1 MKKKWIAAFIAAG
14 VLLLGGVT
22 VYAVKTSSQSTVKVV
37 SVSDMS
43 GGGGWS
49 DNSLSGNITSDVS
62 QNIYLADSQKV
73 KKIYVK
79 EGDTVKVGDDLL
91 TYDMTLENLDLEM
104 KKLEKQGIELNIEK
118 ANREIT
124 KLKNTKPSSDNGNED
139 PGLDIPEDPGEE
151 PEDPGEEPEDPSMEP
166 EEPAEAYQELTAEA
180 EPYMGEGTVEEPYHF
195 LCAADGAILG
205 SFLNRMAEEQC
216 FFVIEIREGDVSN
229 GELLKIWGQKI
240 TEDDFQVADTDR
252 FQVNLEKETDD
263 SDGQLPEDLKA
274 AAVLE
279 KGASAYQGD
288 GTEKKPLT
296 YLVKKDGIVK
306 GSFFLERKEDGKY
319 FRIEVREENGDLIKA
334 WEQNGADGDFAADV
348 KEDGEYLVDLS
359 KKQSGETPGEPAEPT
374 DPSEPTKPGEN
385 PEPPEPSNPEEKP
398 TEPSVSPEI
407 TPGENPEPTP
417 EAGTP
422 QETAEQENTVDGM
435 STKKSRASIR
445 YLTVTSVMGSGSRKV
460 ISTDTV
466 SDTTGSGDAGT
477 SYGGTAAEI
486 QQQIKDKEKEIR
498 DYQLDI
504 KETNLE
510 IKDIQKKLN
519 NQTIKST
526 LNGVV
531 KTVGDPEK
539 ESNDG
544 KPLIQVV
551 SSEGLYVQG
560 TVSESKM
567 NKLKVGATLSG
578 YSYDNGVSFTAEV
591 REISPYPSDNGQDGA
606 NASSY
611 PFTAY
616 IADAS
621 GLSNNSWAELTL
633 LDEGDGQGQGIYL
646 EKPFVRTENGQ
657 YYVMKDDGTGHLTK
671 QIVQVGGI
679 QYGSS
684 YQITGGLSM
693 DDKITFPYGKDVRE
707 GAKTEEGTLDD
718 LYNY

>member
-1 MKKKWIAAFIAAG
+1 MKKKWIVAFIAAG

-62 QNIYLADSQKV
+62 QNIYLADSQTV
-73 KKIYVK
+73 KKIHVK

-118 ANREIT
+118 AKREIT
-124 KLKNTKPSSDNGNED
+124 KLKNTKPSSDNDNED
-139 PGLDIPEDPGEE
+139 PGFDIPEDPGEE
-151 PEDPGEEPEDPSMEP
+151 PENPSMEP

-216 FFVIEIREGDVSN
+216 FFVIEVREGDVSN

-240 TEDDFQVADTDR
+240 TEDDFHVADTDR

-334 WEQNGADGDFAADV
+334 WEQNGADEDFASDV

-359 KKQSGETPGEPAEPT
+359 KKQSGETPGEPTEPT
-374 DPSEPTKPGEN
+374 DPSEPTKPGES

-398 TEPSVSPEI
+398 TKPSVLPEV
-407 TPGENPEPTP
+407 TPGENSEPTP
-417 EAGTP
+417 EAGNP
-422 QETAEQENTVDGM
+422 QETAGQKNTVDGM
-435 STKKSRASIR
+435 STKKNSAAIR

-460 ISTDTV
+460 ITTDTG
-466 SDTTGSGDAGT
+466 SDTTGSGDVGT

-504 KETNLE
+504 KEANLE

>member
-139 PGLDIPEDPGEE
+139 PGLDIPEN
-151 PEDPGEEPEDPSMEP
+151 PGEEPEDPSMEP

-216 FFVIEIREGDVSN
+216 FFVIEVREGDVSN

-374 DPSEPTKPGEN
+374 DPSEPTKPGES

-398 TEPSVSPEI
+398 TEPSVSPEV

-417 EAGTP
+417 EDGTP

>member
-37 SVSDMS
+37 SVSNMS

-62 QNIYLADSQKV
+62 QNIYLADSQTV

-118 ANREIT
+118 AKRKIT

-139 PGLDIPEDPGEE
+139 PGLDI

-274 AAVLE
+274 VAVLE

-422 QETAEQENTVDGM
+422 QETAEQGNTVDGM
-435 STKKSRASIR
+435 STKKNSAAIR
-445 YLTVTSVMGSGSRKV
+445 YLTVTSVMGNESRKV
-460 ISTDTV
+460 ISTDTA

-504 KETNLE
+504 KEANLE

>member
-79 EGDTVKVGDDLL
+79 EGDTVKVGNDLL

-139 PGLDIPEDPGEE
+139 PGLDI

-216 FFVIEIREGDVSN
+216 FFVIEVREGDVSN

-240 TEDDFQVADTDR
+240 TEDDFQVADTDW

-374 DPSEPTKPGEN
+374 DPSEPTKPGES

-398 TEPSVSPEI
+398 TEPSVSPEV

-417 EAGTP
+417 EDGTP

>member
-22 VYAVKTSSQSTVKVV
+22 VYAVKTSNQSTVKVV

-151 PEDPGEEPEDPSMEP
+151 PEDPSMEP

-216 FFVIEIREGDVSN
+216 FFVIEVREGDVSN

-374 DPSEPTKPGEN
+374 DPSEPTKPGES

-398 TEPSVSPEI
+398 TEPSVSPEV

-417 EAGTP
+417 EDGTP

-684 YQITGGLSM
+684 YQITGGLST

>member
-1 MKKKWIAAFIAAG
+1 MKKKWIVAFIAAG

-62 QNIYLADSQKV
+62 QNIYLADSQTV
-73 KKIYVK
+73 KKIHVK

-118 ANREIT
+118 AKREIT
-124 KLKNTKPSSDNGNED
+124 KLKNTKPSSDNDNED
-139 PGLDIPEDPGEE
+139 PGFDIPEDPGEE
-151 PEDPGEEPEDPSMEP
+151 PENPSMEP

-216 FFVIEIREGDVSN
+216 FFVIEVREGDVSN

-334 WEQNGADGDFAADV
+334 WEQNGADEDFASDV

-359 KKQSGETPGEPAEPT
+359 KKQSGETPGEPTEPT
-374 DPSEPTKPGEN
+374 DPSEPTKPGES

-398 TEPSVSPEI
+398 TKPSVSPEV
-407 TPGENPEPTP
+407 TPGENSEPTP
-417 EAGTP
+417 EAGNP
-422 QETAEQENTVDGM
+422 QETAGQENTVDGM
-435 STKKSRASIR
+435 STKKNSAAIR

-460 ISTDTV
+460 ITTDTG

-498 DYQLDI
+498 DYQLDM
-504 KETNLE
+504 KEANLE

-551 SSEGLYVQG
+551 SSEGLYVKG

>member
-139 PGLDIPEDPGEE
+139 PGLDIPEN
-151 PEDPGEEPEDPSMEP
+151 PGEEPEDPSMEP

-319 FRIEVREENGDLIKA
+319 FRIEVREENGDFIKA

-374 DPSEPTKPGEN
+374 DPSEPTKPGES

-398 TEPSVSPEI
+398 TEPSVSPEV

-417 EAGTP
+417 EDGTP

>member
-151 PEDPGEEPEDPSMEP
+151 PEDPSMEP

-195 LCAADGAILG
+195 LCAADSVILG

-216 FFVIEIREGDVSN
+216 FFVIEVREGDVSN

-252 FQVNLEKETDD
+252 FQVNLEKEIDD
-263 SDGQLPEDLKA
+263 SDGQLPEELKA

-279 KGASAYQGD
+279 KGASAYRGD

-374 DPSEPTKPGEN
+374 DPSEPTKPGES

-398 TEPSVSPEI
+398 TEPSVSPEV

-417 EAGTP
+417 EAGNP

-435 STKKSRASIR
+435 STKKSSASIR

-633 LDEGDGQGQGIYL
+633 LDDGDGPGEGIYL

>member
-124 KLKNTKPSSDNGNED
+124 KLKNTKPSSDKGNED
-139 PGLDIPEDPGEE
+139 PGLDI

-274 AAVLE
+274 VAVLE

>member
-1 MKKKWIAAFIAAG
+1 MKKKWIVAFIAAG

-43 GGGGWS
+43 GGGGWF

-62 QNIYLADSQKV
+62 QNIYLADSQTV
-73 KKIYVK
+73 KKIHVK

-151 PEDPGEEPEDPSMEP
+151 PEDPSIEP

-374 DPSEPTKPGEN
+374 DPSEPTKPGES

-398 TEPSVSPEI
+398 TEPSVSPEV

-417 EAGTP
+417 EAGTS

-718 LYNY
+718 LSNY

>member
-22 VYAVKTSSQSTVKVV
+22 VYAVKTSSKSTVKVV

-151 PEDPGEEPEDPSMEP
+151 PEDPSMEP

-274 AAVLE
+274 VAVLE

>member
-151 PEDPGEEPEDPSMEP
+151 PEDPSMEP

-274 AAVLE
+274 VAVLE

-504 KETNLE
+504 KETNFE

>member
-1 MKKKWIAAFIAAG
+1 MKKKWIVAFIAAG

-37 SVSDMS
+37 SVGDMS

-118 ANREIT
+118 AKREIT
-124 KLKNTKPSSDNGNED
+124 KLKNTKPSSDNDNED
-139 PGLDIPEDPGEE
+139 PGFDIPEDPGEE
-151 PEDPGEEPEDPSMEP
+151 PEGPSMEP

-263 SDGQLPEDLKA
+263 GDGQLPEDLKA

-334 WEQNGADGDFAADV
+334 WEQNGADEDFASDV

-359 KKQSGETPGEPAEPT
+359 KKQSGETPGEPTEPT
-374 DPSEPTKPGEN
+374 DPSEPTKPGES

-398 TEPSVSPEI
+398 TKPSVSPEV
-407 TPGENPEPTP
+407 TPGENSEPTP
-417 EAGTP
+417 EAGNP
-422 QETAEQENTVDGM
+422 QETAGQENTVDGM
-435 STKKSRASIR
+435 STKKNSAAIR

-460 ISTDTV
+460 ITTDTG

-498 DYQLDI
+498 DYQLDM
-504 KETNLE
+504 KEANLE

-551 SSEGLYVQG
+551 SSEGLYVKG

>member
-37 SVSDMS
+37 SVGDMS

-62 QNIYLADSQKV
+62 QNIYLADSQTV

-118 ANREIT
+118 AKREIT

-139 PGLDIPEDPGEE
+139 PGLDI

-216 FFVIEIREGDVSN
+216 FFVIEVREGDVSN

-334 WEQNGADGDFAADV
+334 WEQNGADRDFAADV

-374 DPSEPTKPGEN
+374 DPSEPTKPGES

-398 TEPSVSPEI
+398 TEPSVSPEV

-417 EAGTP
+417 EAGNS

-435 STKKSRASIR
+435 STKKSSASIR

-504 KETNLE
+504 KEANLE

>member
-151 PEDPGEEPEDPSMEP
+151 PEDPSMEP

-274 AAVLE
+274 VAVLE

-718 LYNY
+718 LYKY

>member
-151 PEDPGEEPEDPSMEP
+151 PEDPSMEP

-216 FFVIEIREGDVSN
+216 FFVIEIREGDVST

-274 AAVLE
+274 VAVLE

>member
-1 MKKKWIAAFIAAG
+1 MKKKWIVAFIAAG

-62 QNIYLADSQKV
+62 QNIYLADSQTV
-73 KKIYVK
+73 KKIHVK

-118 ANREIT
+118 AKREIT
-124 KLKNTKPSSDNGNED
+124 KLKNTKPSSDNDNED
-139 PGLDIPEDPGEE
+139 PGFDIPEDPGEE
-151 PEDPGEEPEDPSMEP
+151 PENPSMEP

-216 FFVIEIREGDVSN
+216 FFVIEVREGDVSN

-334 WEQNGADGDFAADV
+334 WEQNGADEDFASDV

-359 KKQSGETPGEPAEPT
+359 KKQSGETPGEPTEPI
-374 DPSEPTKPGEN
+374 DPSEPTKPGES

-398 TEPSVSPEI
+398 TKPSVLPEV
-407 TPGENPEPTP
+407 TPGENSEPTP
-417 EAGTP
+417 EAGNP
-422 QETAEQENTVDGM
+422 QETAGQENTVDGM
-435 STKKSRASIR
+435 STKKNSAAIR

-460 ISTDTV
+460 ITIDTG

-504 KETNLE
+504 KEANLE

>member
-1 MKKKWIAAFIAAG
+1 MKKKWIVAFIAAG

-62 QNIYLADSQKV
+62 QNIYLADSQTV
-73 KKIYVK
+73 KKIHVK

-118 ANREIT
+118 AKREIT
-124 KLKNTKPSSDNGNED
+124 KLKNTKPSSDNDNED
-139 PGLDIPEDPGEE
+139 PGFDIPEDPGEE
-151 PEDPGEEPEDPSMEP
+151 PENPSMEP
-166 EEPAEAYQELTAEA
+166 EEPTEAYQELTAEA

-216 FFVIEIREGDVSN
+216 FFVIEVREGDVSN

-334 WEQNGADGDFAADV
+334 WEQNGADEDFASDV

-374 DPSEPTKPGEN
+374 DPSEPTKPGES

-398 TEPSVSPEI
+398 TKPSVLPEV
-407 TPGENPEPTP
+407 TPGENSEPTP
-417 EAGTP
+417 EAGNP

-435 STKKSRASIR
+435 STKKNSAAIR

-460 ISTDTV
+460 ITTDTG

-504 KETNLE
+504 KEANLE

-560 TVSESKM
+560 TVSESQM

>member
-1 MKKKWIAAFIAAG
+1 MKKKWIVAFIAAG

-79 EGDTVKVGDDLL
+79 EGETVKVGDDLL

-139 PGLDIPEDPGEE
+139 PGLDI

-229 GELLKIWGQKI
+229 GEQLKIWGQKI

-274 AAVLE
+274 AAILE

-374 DPSEPTKPGEN
+374 DPSEPTKPGES

-398 TEPSVSPEI
+398 TEPSVSPEV

-417 EAGTP
+417 EDGTP

-498 DYQLDI
+498 DYQLDM
-504 KETNLE
+504 KEANLE

>member
-151 PEDPGEEPEDPSMEP
+151 PEDPSMEP

-216 FFVIEIREGDVSN
+216 FFVIEVREGDVSN

-374 DPSEPTKPGEN
+374 DPSAPPKPGES

-398 TEPSVSPEI
+398 TEPSVSPEV

-417 EAGTP
+417 EAGNP

-435 STKKSRASIR
+435 STKKNSAAIR

-460 ISTDTV
+460 ISTDTG

-504 KETNLE
+504 KEVNLE

>member
-151 PEDPGEEPEDPSMEP
+151 PEDPSMEP

-274 AAVLE
+274 VAVLE

-385 PEPPEPSNPEEKP
+385 PEPSEPSNPEEKP

>member
-151 PEDPGEEPEDPSMEP
+151 PEDPSMEP

-205 SFLNRMAEEQC
+205 SFLNRMAEEEC

-274 AAVLE
+274 VAVLE

-306 GSFFLERKEDGKY
+306 GSFVLERKEDGKY

>member
-14 VLLLGGVT
+14 VLLLGGVI

-151 PEDPGEEPEDPSMEP
+151 PEDPSMEP

-274 AAVLE
+274 VAVLE

>member
-62 QNIYLADSQKV
+62 QNIYLADSQTV
-73 KKIYVK
+73 KKIHVK
-79 EGDTVKVGDDLL
+79 EGDTVKIGDDLL

-118 ANREIT
+118 AKREIT
-124 KLKNTKPSSDNGNED
+124 KLKNTKPSSDNDNED
-139 PGLDIPEDPGEE
+139 PGFDIPEDPGEE
-151 PEDPGEEPEDPSMEP
+151 PENPSMEP

-216 FFVIEIREGDVSN
+216 FFVIEVREGDVSN

-240 TEDDFQVADTDR
+240 TEEDFQVADTDR

-334 WEQNGADGDFAADV
+334 WEQNGADEDFASDV

-359 KKQSGETPGEPAEPT
+359 KKQSGETPGEPTEPT
-374 DPSEPTKPGEN
+374 DPSEPTKPGES

-398 TEPSVSPEI
+398 TKPSVLPEV
-407 TPGENPEPTP
+407 TPGENSEPTP
-417 EAGTP
+417 EAGNP
-422 QETAEQENTVDGM
+422 QETAGQENTVDGM
-435 STKKSRASIR
+435 STKKNSAAIR

-460 ISTDTV
+460 ITTDTG

-504 KETNLE
+504 KEANLE

>member
-1 MKKKWIAAFIAAG
+1 MKKKWIVAFIAAG

-62 QNIYLADSQKV
+62 QNIYLADSQTV
-73 KKIYVK
+73 KKIHVK

-151 PEDPGEEPEDPSMEP
+151 PEDPSIEP

-374 DPSEPTKPGEN
+374 DPSEPTKPGES

-398 TEPSVSPEI
+398 TEPSVSPEV

-417 EAGTP
+417 EAGTS

-466 SDTTGSGDAGT
+466 SDATGSGDAGT

>member
-1 MKKKWIAAFIAAG
+1 MKKKWIVAFIAAG

-62 QNIYLADSQKV
+62 QNIYLADSQTV
-73 KKIYVK
+73 KKIHVK

-118 ANREIT
+118 AKREIT
-124 KLKNTKPSSDNGNED
+124 KLKNTKPSSDNDNED
-139 PGLDIPEDPGEE
+139 PGFDIPEDPGEE
-151 PEDPGEEPEDPSMEP
+151 PENPSMEP

-216 FFVIEIREGDVSN
+216 FFVIEVREGDVSN

-334 WEQNGADGDFAADV
+334 WEQNGADEDFASDV

-359 KKQSGETPGEPAEPT
+359 KKQSGETPGEPTEPT
-374 DPSEPTKPGEN
+374 DPSEPTKPGES

-398 TEPSVSPEI
+398 TKPSVSPEV
-407 TPGENPEPTP
+407 TPGENSEPTP
-417 EAGTP
+417 EAGNP
-422 QETAEQENTVDGM
+422 QETAGQENTVDGM
-435 STKKSRASIR
+435 STKKNSAAIR

-460 ISTDTV
+460 ITTDTG

>member
-139 PGLDIPEDPGEE
+139 PGFDIPEDPGEE
-151 PEDPGEEPEDPSMEP
+151 PENPSMEP

-274 AAVLE
+274 VAVLE

-359 KKQSGETPGEPAEPT
+359 KKQSGETPGEPTEPSN
-374 DPSEPTKPGEN
+374 PSEPTKPGEN

-560 TVSESKM
+560 TVSESQM

>member
-1 MKKKWIAAFIAAG
+1 MKKKWIVAFIAAG

-62 QNIYLADSQKV
+62 QNIYLADSQTV
-73 KKIYVK
+73 KKIHVK

-118 ANREIT
+118 AKREIT
-124 KLKNTKPSSDNGNED
+124 KLKNTKPSSDNDNED
-139 PGLDIPEDPGEE
+139 PGFDIPEDPGEE
-151 PEDPGEEPEDPSMEP
+151 PENPSMEP

-216 FFVIEIREGDVSN
+216 FFVIEVREGDVSN

-240 TEDDFQVADTDR
+240 TEEDFQVADTDR

-334 WEQNGADGDFAADV
+334 WEQNGADEDFASDV

-359 KKQSGETPGEPAEPT
+359 KKQSGETPGEPTEPT
-374 DPSEPTKPGEN
+374 DPSEPTKPGES

-398 TEPSVSPEI
+398 TKPSVLPEV
-407 TPGENPEPTP
+407 TPGENSEPTP
-417 EAGTP
+417 EAGNP
-422 QETAEQENTVDGM
+422 QETAGQENTVDGM
-435 STKKSRASIR
+435 STKKNSAAIR

-460 ISTDTV
+460 ITTDTG

-504 KETNLE
+504 KEANLE

>member
-139 PGLDIPEDPGEE
+139 PGLDI

-417 EAGTP
+417 EAGNP

>member
-1 MKKKWIAAFIAAG
+1 MKKKWIVAFIAAG

-62 QNIYLADSQKV
+62 QNIYLADSQTV
-73 KKIYVK
+73 KKIHVK

-118 ANREIT
+118 AKREIT
-124 KLKNTKPSSDNGNED
+124 KLKNTKPSSDNDNED
-139 PGLDIPEDPGEE
+139 PGFDIPEDPGEE
-151 PEDPGEEPEDPSMEP
+151 PENPSMEP

-216 FFVIEIREGDVSN
+216 FFVIEVREGDVSN

-252 FQVNLEKETDD
+252 FQVNLKKETDD

-334 WEQNGADGDFAADV
+334 WEQNGADEDFASDV

-359 KKQSGETPGEPAEPT
+359 KKQSGETPGEPTEPT
-374 DPSEPTKPGEN
+374 DPSEPTKPGES

-398 TEPSVSPEI
+398 TKPSVLPEV
-407 TPGENPEPTP
+407 TPGENSEPTP
-417 EAGTP
+417 EAGNP
-422 QETAEQENTVDGM
+422 QETAGQENTVDGM
-435 STKKSRASIR
+435 STKKNSAAIR

-460 ISTDTV
+460 ITTDTG

-504 KETNLE
+504 KEANLE

>member
-151 PEDPGEEPEDPSMEP
+151 PEDPSMEP

-274 AAVLE
+274 VAVLE

-477 SYGGTAAEI
+477 SYGGTDAEI

>member
-1 MKKKWIAAFIAAG
+1 MKKKWIVAFIAAG

-62 QNIYLADSQKV
+62 QNIYLADSQTV
-73 KKIYVK
+73 KKIHVK

-151 PEDPGEEPEDPSMEP
+151 PEDPSIEP

-374 DPSEPTKPGEN
+374 DPSEPTKPGES

-398 TEPSVSPEI
+398 TEPSVSPEV

-417 EAGTP
+417 EAGTS

-498 DYQLDI
+498 DYQLDM

-718 LYNY
+718 LSNY

>member
-1 MKKKWIAAFIAAG
+1 MKKKWIVAFIAAG

-62 QNIYLADSQKV
+62 QNIYLADSQTV
-73 KKIYVK
+73 KKIHVK

-151 PEDPGEEPEDPSMEP
+151 PEDPSIEP

-229 GELLKIWGQKI
+229 GELLKICGQKI

-374 DPSEPTKPGEN
+374 DPSEPTKPGES

-398 TEPSVSPEI
+398 TEPSVSPEV

-417 EAGTP
+417 EAGTS

>member
-79 EGDTVKVGDDLL
+79 EGDTVKVGDNLL

-139 PGLDIPEDPGEE
+139 PGLDI

-274 AAVLE
+274 VAVLE

>member
-151 PEDPGEEPEDPSMEP
+151 PEDPSMEP

-274 AAVLE
+274 VAVLE

-486 QQQIKDKEKEIR
+486 QQQIKDKEKEIK

>member
-1 MKKKWIAAFIAAG
+1 MKKKWIVAFIAAG

-62 QNIYLADSQKV
+62 QNIYLADSQTV
-73 KKIYVK
+73 KKIHVK

-151 PEDPGEEPEDPSMEP
+151 PEDPSIEP

-374 DPSEPTKPGEN
+374 DPSEPTKPGES

-398 TEPSVSPEI
+398 TEPSVSPEV

-417 EAGTP
+417 EAGTS

-466 SDTTGSGDAGT
+466 SDTTGSGDTGT

-718 LYNY
+718 LSNY

>member
-1 MKKKWIAAFIAAG
+1 MKKKWIVAFIAAG

-37 SVSDMS
+37 SVGDMS

-91 TYDMTLENLDLEM
+91 TYDMTLENLDLKM

-118 ANREIT
+118 AKREIT
-124 KLKNTKPSSDNGNED
+124 KLKNTKPSGDNGNEN
-139 PGLDIPEDPGEE
+139 PGSDIPEDPGEE
-151 PEDPGEEPEDPSMEP
+151 PEGPSMEP

-216 FFVIEIREGDVSN
+216 FFVIEVREGDVSN

-240 TEDDFQVADTDR
+240 TEEDFQVADTER

-263 SDGQLPEDLKA
+263 SDSQLPEDLKA

-296 YLVKKDGIVK
+296 YLVKKDRIVK

-334 WEQNGADGDFAADV
+334 WEQNGADKDFASDV
-348 KEDGEYLVDLS
+348 KEDGDYLVDLS
-359 KKQSGETPGEPAEPT
+359 KKQSGETPGEPAEPV
-374 DPSEPTKPGEN
+374 DPSEPPKPGES
-385 PEPPEPSNPEEKP
+385 PEPPEPSKPEEKP
-398 TEPSVSPEI
+398 TEPSVSPEV
-407 TPGENPEPTP
+407 TPGETPEPTQ
-417 EAGTP
+417 EAGNP
-422 QETAEQENTVDGM
+422 QETAEQENTVNGM
-435 STKKSRASIR
+435 STKKNSAAIR
-445 YLTVTSVMGSGSRKV
+445 YLTVTGVMGSESRKV

-466 SDTTGSGDAGT
+466 SDTTGSGNTGT

-498 DYQLDI
+498 GYQLDI
-504 KETNLE
+504 KEANLE

-684 YQITGGLSM
+684 YQITGGLCM

>member
-1 MKKKWIAAFIAAG
+1 MKKKWIVAFIAAG

-151 PEDPGEEPEDPSMEP
+151 PEDPSMEP

-274 AAVLE
+274 AAILE

-374 DPSEPTKPGEN
+374 DPSEPTKPGES

-398 TEPSVSPEI
+398 TKPSVSPEV

-417 EAGTP
+417 EDGTP

-498 DYQLDI
+498 DYQLDM
-504 KETNLE
+504 KEANLE

>member
-14 VLLLGGVT
+14 VLLLGEVT

-151 PEDPGEEPEDPSMEP
+151 PEDPSMEP

-274 AAVLE
+274 VAVLE

-296 YLVKKDGIVK
+296 YLVKKGGIVK